1 MKRFTK
7 YLFIAIASVFTG
19 HAATAADLPRY
30 KFQTGQELVYAG
42 SSDFDFG
49 SGAFKNSDITKFWVT
64 GQNTNGSWHL
74 IFIGDNK
81 RIRTGNFASTNDTT
95 SYGQMDLFADG
106 RSAEKTAK
114 LSEQN
119 DYPAFSPL
127 PADDA
132 QAKSGWQFTENEAN
146 QKAYQVKQAGKPWII
161 ESTRQ
166 GIFHDIYQMG
176 ETETIY
182 FDDKLG
188 LVTKIDSKNE
198 QGYGF
203 NGHGTGL
210 VELKTHAV
218 WDKDWIAQ
226 LVSDADTVDKA
237 KAATE
242 DALKSVK
249 TGANADTAKATA
261 RQALETAAAHV
272 QNAVLRDKIKSD
284 LANLDERFRYYQQEN
299 ASEDA
304 LLNKPAAT
312 WTTTDLD
319 GQKHALEDYRG
330 KVVALDFWYRGC
342 GWCMRAM
349 PQIKALADQFRGQPV
364 VILGMNTDQQDK
376 DAKFVM
382 DKLQLNYLTLH
393 GTGIPDKYGVQGFPT
408 FIVIDQKGIVRA
420 RHIGYSPTLGVEMAK
435 TISDLLAENK
445 LAQK

>member
-1 MKRFTK
+1 MQRFAK
-7 YLFIAIASVFTG
+7 YLFIAMASVFTG

-30 KFQTGQELVYAG
+30 KFQTGEELVYAG

-49 SGAFKNSDITKFWVT
+49 KGAFKNLDVTTFWVT
-64 GQNTNGSWHL
+64 RQNSNGSWHL
-74 IFIGDNK
+74 IFMGDSK
-81 RIRTGNFASTNDTT
+81 RIRTGDAFSSTNETP
-95 SYGQMDLFADG
+95 SYGRMDWFPDG
-106 RSAEKTAK
+106 RSAEKAPK
-114 LSEQN
+114 SPEEN
-119 DYPAFSPL
+119 NYPEFFPL
-127 PADDA
+127 PADAA

-166 GIFHDIYQMG
+166 GIFHDVYQMG
-176 ETETIY
+176 QTETIY
-182 FDDKLG
+182 FDDELG
-188 LVTKIDSKNE
+188 LVTKIESKNE

-210 VELKTHAV
+210 IELKTHTIRGTN
-218 WDKDWIAQ
+218 WLAQ
-226 LVSDADTVDKA
+226 LVADADTVDKA
-237 KAATE
+237 EAASQ
-242 DALKSVK
+242 DAAKSTK

-261 RQALETAAAHV
+261 RQALETASAQV
-272 QNAVLRDKIKSD
+272 QNAALRSKIKSD
-284 LANLDERFRYYQQEN
+284 LANLDNQFRYYKEEN
-299 ASEDA
+299 DSEGT

-349 PQIKALADQFRGQPV
+349 PQIKSLADQFRDQPV

-376 DAKFVM
+376 DAKFVI

-393 GTGIPDKYGVQGFPT
+393 GTGIPEKYGVEGFPT
-408 FIVIDQKGIVRA
+408 FIIIDQKGVVRA
-420 RHIGYSPTLGVEMAK
+420 RHIGYSPTLGQEMGK

-445 LAQK
+445 

>member
-1 MKRFTK
+1 
-7 YLFIAIASVFTG
+7 
-19 HAATAADLPRY
+19 
-30 KFQTGQELVYAG
+30 
-42 SSDFDFG
+42 
-49 SGAFKNSDITKFWVT
+49 
-64 GQNTNGSWHL
+64 
-74 IFIGDNK
+74 
-81 RIRTGNFASTNDTT
+81 
-95 SYGQMDLFADG
+95 MDLFADG

-226 LVSDADTVDKA
+226 LVSDANTVDKA

-242 DALKSVK
+242 DALSPSKPAPMQTPPRPQRAKPWKPPPPMFKTPSSGTKSNLTWQTWTSDFDTISRK
-249 TGANADTAKATA
+249 TPAKMRCSTSPQQPGPRPTWTDKNTRWRIIVAKSW
-261 RQALETAAAHV
+261 RWISGIAAA
-272 QNAVLRDKIKSD
+272 AGACGRCRKSKPWPTNF
-284 LANLDERFRYYQQEN
+284 A
-299 ASEDA
+299 ASR
-304 LLNKPAAT
+304 LS
-312 WTTTDLD
+312 
-319 GQKHALEDYRG
+319 
-330 KVVALDFWYRGC
+330 FW
-342 GWCMRAM
+342 A
-349 PQIKALADQFRGQPV
+349 
-364 VILGMNTDQQDK
+364 
-376 DAKFVM
+376 
-382 DKLQLNYLTLH
+382 
-393 GTGIPDKYGVQGFPT
+393 
-408 FIVIDQKGIVRA
+408 
-420 RHIGYSPTLGVEMAK
+420 
-435 TISDLLAENK
+435 
-445 LAQK
+445 